1 MSEIENTEIES
12 FNINQVLFMHLD
24 SPNDPRT
31 MEVLPLS
38 TSLFYIENR
47 RDAASWAE
55 YIDAYIESALILS
68 EHAYHK
74 ATDYTAWF
82 RALAYPPLSVPA
94 LHLCRHAIELTLK
107 SAIVSEGGSVERV
120 HNLAKIW
127 GITRTRIENA
137 IGKEKTQGIGEFV
150 SFLDEVDPRGTRFRY
165 ASDGKPDGELS
176 ISKPAW
182 VNLKRVVLLSKYII
196 DLLRENGVAPTS
208 QASRSAITSAQG
220 LTTLTME
227 PHNDSPF

>member
-24 SPNDPRT
+24 SPND
-31 MEVLPLS
+31 
-38 TSLFYIENR
+38 R

-127 GITRTRIENA
+127 GITRN
-137 IGKEKTQGIGEFV
+137 
-150 SFLDEVDPRGTRFRY
+150 
-165 ASDGKPDGELS
+165 
-176 ISKPAW
+176 W
-182 VNLKRVVLLSKYII
+182 KRE
-196 DLLRENGVAPTS
+196 DARN
-208 QASRSAITSAQG
+208 R
-220 LTTLTME
+220 
-227 PHNDSPF
+227 

>member
-1 MSEIENTEIES
+1 MSKIENTEIES

-38 TSLFYIENR
+38 TSLFYTENC
-47 RDAASWAE
+47 RDTASWAE
-55 YIDAYIESALILS
+55 YIDAYIESALILTELS
-68 EHAYHK
+68 YHK
-74 ATDYTAWF
+74 STDYVAWF
-82 RALAYPPLSVPA
+82 RALAYPSLSVPA

-107 SAIVSEGGSVERV
+107 SVIILEGGSVERV
-120 HNLAKIW
+120 HDLAKIW
-127 GITRTRIENA
+127 GIACTRIENA
-137 IGKEKTQGIGEFV
+137 IGKEKAQGISEFV
-150 SFLDEVDPRGTRFRY
+150 SFLDEADPRGTRFRY

-176 ISKPAW
+176 ISEPAW

-196 DLLRENGVAPTS
+196 NLLRENGIVPTS

-220 LTTLTME
+220 LATLTME